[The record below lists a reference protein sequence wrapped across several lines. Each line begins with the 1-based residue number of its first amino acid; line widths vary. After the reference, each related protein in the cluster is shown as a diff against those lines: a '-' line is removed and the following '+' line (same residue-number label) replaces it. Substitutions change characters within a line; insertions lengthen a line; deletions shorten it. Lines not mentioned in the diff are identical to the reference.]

1 MCFMAAGSWEPAVAG
16 EYLMNK
22 WILSLGRLSTG
33 CTLTGAGFSAI
44 LQLKKDVEAGK
55 KELCQTTKGK
65 YACGI
70 KAAQL
75 EILSLLQT
83 F

>member
-16 EYLMNK
+16 EYLMSE

-55 KELCQTTKGK
+55 K
-65 YACGI
+65 
-70 KAAQL
+70 
-75 EILSLLQT
+75 
-83 F
+83 

>member
-1 MCFMAAGSWEPAVAG
+1 MAAGSWEPAVAG
-16 EYLMNK
+16 EYLMSE

-55 KELCQTTKGK
+55 KELCQATKGK

-70 KAAQL
+70 TAAQS